1 MFFHRWLKKQ
11 KSTRKRKKLWAKPVV
26 TSPFILN
33 ENVKNG
39 NLKSYVPQS
48 FIYRLPPPSS
58 LLSPLSSLLPFFSPH
73 LLLLSST
80 KMEWA
85 PLYEKRYRSY
95 STEKGL
101 YTIYHSI
108 LFYFMS
114 ISLLCDYRN
123 HFYIGVFVCI
133 ETWIWSSWVKYFAL
147 ASPVT
152 GVRKS
157 IW

>member
-1 MFFHRWLKKQ
+1 MIKKTKEHTEEEKNYEQ
-11 KSTRKRKKLWAKPVV
+11 SLLLLLPLFLTKMSRTV
-26 TSPFILN
+26 TSKVMFPNHSSIVFL
-33 ENVKNG
+33 
-39 NLKSYVPQS
+39 
-48 FIYRLPPPSS
+48 LPPP
-58 LLSPLSSLLPFFSPH
+58 SSLLPFFSPH

-133 ETWIWSSWVKYFAL
+133 ETWIWPSWVKYFAL

-152 GVRKS
+152 GWENQFGR
-157 IW
+157 INTI